1 MANNEADGVS
11 IIIMNPQNGEIY
23 AMVDEPEF
31 ALNNPYDLSMME
43 GGENLTGEA
52 YQDALNGVWRNGC
65 INDTYEPGSTFKIIT
80 TAAGLEEHLVSPEDG
95 FHCPGYIMVEDRRIR
110 CHKTTGHGSET
121 FTQGIMNSCN
131 PVFITVGMRLGVEKF
146 TYYFEHFGLL
156 DRTGIDLPGEAG
168 TIMHKAENMGPVE
181 LATVSFGQ
189 SFQITPIQLITT
201 VSMIVNGGTRVT
213 PHLAVRTLSG
223 NGEVVETFTYAEE
236 TNLVSEETSQTVRE
250 LLEKVVS
257 EGTGKNGYV
266 EGFSVGGKTATSQ
279 TLPRG
284 SGKYIASFIGFA
296 PAEDPQVIALV
307 IIHNPKGVYY
317 GGTIAAPVVRQLFEN
332 ILPYLEGMDYNEQQ
346 A

>member
-1 MANNEADGVS
+1 M
-11 IIIMNPQNGEIY
+11 
-23 AMVDEPEF
+23 
-31 ALNNPYDLSMME
+31 
-43 GGENLTGEA
+43 
-52 YQDALNGVWRNGC
+52 
-65 INDTYEPGSTFKIIT
+65 
-80 TAAGLEEHLVSPEDG
+80 
-95 FHCPGYIMVEDRRIR
+95 
-110 CHKTTGHGSET
+110 
-121 FTQGIMNSCN
+121 
-131 PVFITVGMRLGVEKF
+131 
-146 TYYFEHFGLL
+146 
-156 DRTGIDLPGEAG
+156 
-168 TIMHKAENMGPVE
+168 
-181 LATVSFGQ
+181 
-189 SFQITPIQLITT
+189 
-201 VSMIVNGGTRVT
+201 T